1 MDLVESPNMSKKRRH
16 SHRRGRFLEA
26 LISARGRGRHRGR
39 GRGIRATPTLADI
52 PAGSQVQ
59 VRAFRPMDPVRRQRL
74 QAYGLCLGQCLQ
86 VVQQTP
92 VTVIMAGH
100 TELAME
106 KDLAASIVVRVKA

>member
-1 MDLVESPNMSKKRRH
+1 
-16 SHRRGRFLEA
+16 
-26 LISARGRGRHRGR
+26 
-39 GRGIRATPTLADI
+39 
-52 PAGSQVQ
+52 
-59 VRAFRPMDPVRRQRL
+59 MDPVRRQRL